1 MKGTIGRSNN
11 ARELGAFSDA
21 ETIVLLLAGPRARN
35 APNASCLAVRPTVP
49 GVRPNRLLSGGQS
62 RRWGPPPIPNDRKR
76 LGELGRAAT
85 PWTAIC
91 RGGCR
96 SWSSPESA
104 RHQSQLSQ
112 LRHRY
117 APP

>member
-62 RRWGPPPIPNDRKR
+62 RRWCPRSIPNGRKR
-76 LGELGRAAT
+76 VGELGGAAPPGTPPTCAGARAA
-85 PWTAIC
+85 
-91 RGGCR
+91 
-96 SWSSPESA
+96 
-104 RHQSQLSQ
+104 H
-112 LRHRY
+112 
-117 APP
+117 APPGSLLRTTHT